1 MKISILIPTLN
12 EEKYIEKL
20 MLWFQ
25 KFDTDNN
32 VECIICDSG
41 STDNT
46 IVIAKK
52 FNVRILHS
60 PKTGRAAQMNYAASY
75 AKGEIL
81 FFVHADCIPPK
92 TCFDSIFEAINQNY
106 DAGCFRY
113 KFDSDKYLLKV
124 NAFFNRF
131 GGLICRGGDQTL
143 FIKKEIFFSLNG
155 FSEKFIIMED
165 YDFVK
170 RLIKK
175 YPFKVI
181 PEYAVV
187 SARKYE
193 HNSWAKVNLANA
205 VAMYMFMSGAY
216 SPQRIRNTYHS
227 MIKHPKDQ

>member
-1 MKISILIPTLN
+1 MKISIIIPTLN
-12 EEKYIEKL
+12 EEKYIAKVL
-20 MLWFQ
+20 SWLTSINSD
-25 KFDTDNN
+25 KIL
-32 VECIICDSG
+32 ECIVCDGG
-41 STDNT
+41 SEDNT
-46 IVIAKK
+46 VNIASQFKTT
-52 FNVRILHS
+52 VLLS
-60 PKTGRAAQMNYAASY
+60 PKKGRSNQMNFAAQH

-81 FFVHADCIPPK
+81 YFVHADCIPPS
-92 TCFDSIFEAINQNY
+92 TCFESIMQALHQNY

-143 FIKKEIFFSLNG
+143 FVRKEIFFSLSG

-170 RLIKK
+170 RIMKQ
-175 YPFKVI
+175 YSFKVI

-193 HNSWAKVNLANA
+193 NNSWAKVNIANA
-205 VAMYMFMSGAY
+205 VAMYMFMSGVY
-216 SPQRIRNTYHS
+216 SPLRIRNTYHS
-227 MIKHPKDQ
+227 MIKHPKGQ

>member
-1 MKISILIPTLN
+1 MKISIIIPTLN
-12 EEKYIEKL
+12 EEKYISKIL
-20 MLWFQ
+20 LWFASINSD
-25 KFDTDNN
+25 KIL
-32 VECIICDSG
+32 ECIVCDGG
-41 STDNT
+41 SEDNT
-46 IVIAKK
+46 IKVASQ
-52 FNVRILHS
+52 FNTIILHS
-60 PKTGRAAQMNYAASY
+60 PKKGRSNQMNFAAKYAR
-75 AKGEIL
+75 GEIL
-81 FFVHADCIPPK
+81 YFVHADCIPPK
-92 TCFDSIFEAINQNY
+92 TCFDSIIEAVHQNY

-143 FIKKEIFFSLNG
+143 FVKKEIFFALNG

-170 RLIKK
+170 RLMKI
-175 YPFKVI
+175 YSFKVI

-193 HNSWAKVNLANA
+193 HNSWAKVNFANA

-227 MIKHPKDQ
+227 MIKHPKGQ

>member
-1 MKISILIPTLN
+1 MKISIIIPTLN
-12 EEKYIEKL
+12 EEKYISKIL
-20 MLWFQ
+20 NWFESINSD
-25 KFDTDNN
+25 KII
-32 VECIICDSG
+32 EYIICDGG
-41 STDNT
+41 SEDNT
-46 IVIAKK
+46 VKIASQFKTT
-52 FNVRILHS
+52 ILYS
-60 PKTGRAAQMNYAASY
+60 PNKGRSNQMNYAAMHS
-75 AKGEIL
+75 KGEIL
-81 FFVHADCIPPK
+81 YFVHADCIPPK
-92 TCFDSIFEAINQNY
+92 TCFDSIIEAVHQNY

-113 KFDSDKYLLKV
+113 KFDSDKYLLKL

-143 FIKKEIFFSLNG
+143 FVKKEIFFELNG

-170 RLIKK
+170 RLMKK
-175 YPFKVI
+175 YAFKVI

-193 HNSWAKVNLANA
+193 HNSWAKVNFANA

-227 MIKHPKDQ
+227 MIKHPKGQ